1 MLMLLLVGS
10 TSLWAQDDF
19 NPADPPEPE
28 LPAMRLDLRI
38 TPSEAGSVWGS
49 GRYSPGK
56 NVSLNAYANTGFRFV
71 RWTNAN
77 GETVSTVQ
85 NFTYTKREGH
95 EQLTANF
102 VFDPDAPADPAEP
115 RTIMY
120 YKLALTATE
129 GGSVYGGGSYLADR
143 QVTLQA
149 YCDTGFDFVGW
160 FDGDNN
166 CLSTSTTFN
175 YTTTAKHVMLTGR
188 FVFNPNNPSDPSP
201 STLKPKHNLTA
212 TCSEGG
218 SISWTTQRLQE
229 GQSVTLTA
237 YTNDGYSFLG
247 WYLDGELYTTLS
259 QFSYTVTSETVQ
271 DFDARWEFTPDSP
284 TEPGTPTTTK
294 HAFFLMNKVTKPGA
308 TVKFPIYLS
317 SVKTLTDMTF
327 QLEFPEV
334 LTPDFETVEMSEKS
348 VGYSVSYTK
357 VDAKNYV
364 FTLTGGTV
372 PAGNAALL
380 VFTIHVADDIAT
392 AQNYPVKI
400 NQVSVAEEGGGTVTA
415 STHNGRLS
423 VYKNGDVNGD
433 NDVDALDA
441 ALVLQ
446 YVAHKFGDEN
456 TDFIIETANVNDSEE
471 GIDALDASLILQHA
485 AKKID
490 LNTINET
497 E

>member
-1 MLMLLLVGS
+1 MYYVPVDQFVPIKLFSGNIALVYTKPELATQKYHSTKLILLS
-10 TSLWAQDDF
+10 TSF
-19 NPADPPEPE
+19 E
-28 LPAMRLDLRI
+28 
-38 TPSEAGSVWGS
+38 
-49 GRYSPGK
+49 GK
-56 NVSLNAYANTGFRFV
+56 TSNTGFRFV

-380 VFTIHVADDIAT
+380 VFTIHVADDI
-392 AQNYPVKI
+392 
-400 NQVSVAEEGGGTVTA
+400 
-415 STHNGRLS
+415 
-423 VYKNGDVNGD
+423 D